1 MSGAEII
8 YRDSKQRTIV
18 VWGDVVNMSSGLG
31 RRMMFEIPQ
40 GVIKYETTKPEIFE
54 RLAIDN
60 YKIIFVNGC
69 LSNIKDAIFAIK
81 SSKEPFVVTQD
92 DYGILIVKSTTEDG
106 YADIVVELRY

>member
-1 MSGAEII
+1 MQKTISNQIILLTSSGKSICIMSGAEII

-69 LSNIKDAIFAIK
+69 LS
-81 SSKEPFVVTQD
+81 P
-92 DYGILIVKSTTEDG
+92 
-106 YADIVVELRY
+106 